1 VAKTLALI
9 NTIST
14 EFIELI
20 GNQKYDGFSL
30 NTKKPS
36 TPKMKRLCCCQELAY
51 VLEGSIMTI
60 VPVSNFNHTHLFLF
74 IAIALTF
81 SFMSPPSY
89 ADGVCPSSP
98 STATLYKHSNYKG
111 PCVSLPIGEY
121 IDSDAM
127 QVDNDSVSS
136 LKVGREVALLVCKH
150 SWRGDTG
157 IYRYGQVEGLLW
169 SQHFKQPYLT
179 EEEATL
185 KNMMKRNKCEFFTDN
200 RKSLKGTRIGNDK
213 ISAAFVMRREAPESG
228 GEFTLCKPNANQ
240 IAVYEHDNYHGNCR
254 ILNRGSYANSKQLNM
269 KNDSIS
275 SIDVGSN
282 VQAIA
287 CEHGNFRGRCQTI
300 THSIKDLKHSN
311 VGGDAITSIKVL
323 HR

>member
-1 VAKTLALI
+1 MSI
-9 NTIST
+9 N
-14 EFIELI
+14 
-20 GNQKYDGFSL
+20 
-30 NTKKPS
+30 
-36 TPKMKRLCCCQELAY
+36 
-51 VLEGSIMTI
+51 SI
-60 VPVSNFNHTHLFLF
+60 SNFKNIILFKLVTT
-74 IAIALTF
+74 AIILA
-81 SFMSPPSY
+81 FMSAPSN
-89 ADGVCPSSP
+89 ADNACRSSP

-111 PCVSLPIGEY
+111 PCVSLPIGDY
-121 IDSDAM
+121 VDSDAM

-136 LKVGREVALLVCKH
+136 LEVGRDVALLVCKH

-157 IYRYGQVEGLLW
+157 FYRYGKVEGILF
-169 SQHFKQPYLT
+169 SQLFYSPDLT

-185 KNMMKRNKCEFFTDN
+185 KNMMRKNKCEFFTGN

-254 ILNRGSYANSKQLNM
+254 ILHRGSYANSKQLNM

-275 SIDVGSN
+275 SIDVGRN

-287 CEHGNFRGRCQTI
+287 CEHGNFKGRCQTV

-311 VGGDAITSIKVL
+311 IGGDAITSIKVL